1 LSLVLSP
8 HETVPRIDCDGGGTH
23 GFGIKR
29 GRVHACKRPSE
40 IAEGSL
46 SQKTFEDANGRP
58 EKAFIL
64 TMPVPTCLSGADESD
79 NVKSSTT
86 IHIYSSNDAVAKSI
100 KKFVGKPVEVH
111 GSAFGA
117 ITAHHHAPIVMDI
130 SDIDEI

>member
-1 LSLVLSP
+1 MRPFPALIVTAVALMASASDAA
-8 HETVPRIDCDGGGTH
+8 ECM
-23 GFGIKR
+23 
-29 GRVHACKRPSE
+29 HANDASE

-64 TMPVPTCLSGADESD
+64 TMRVPTCLSGADESD

-86 IHIYSSNDAVAKSI
+86 IHIYSSNDAVSKSI

-130 SDIDEI
+130 SEIDQI

>member
-1 LSLVLSP
+1 MRPFAGLIAMAMALMASASDAV
-8 HETVPRIDCDGGGTH
+8 ECM
-23 GFGIKR
+23 
-29 GRVHACKRPSE
+29 HANDANE
-40 IAEGSL
+40 IA
-46 SQKTFEDANGRP
+46 

-86 IHIYSSNDAVAKSI
+86 IHIYSSNDAVSKSI

-130 SDIDEI
+130 SDIDQI

>member
-1 LSLVLSP
+1 MKLFPGLIVT
-8 HETVPRIDCDGGGTH
+8 TVALMASASDAAECM
-23 GFGIKR
+23 
-29 GRVHACKRPSE
+29 HANDASE

-46 SQKTFEDANGRP
+46 SQKTFEDAAGRP

-64 TMPVPTCLSGADESD
+64 TMPVPTCLSGTDESD

-86 IHIYSSNDAVAKSI
+86 IHIYSSNDAVSKTI
-100 KKFVGKPVEVH
+100 KKFLGKPVEVH